1 MIFAKD
7 TQLLELKRLA
17 ECLLP
22 GITVRPTVARP
33 YEHPQRAALVGNMGR
48 LFEFHPKMVEN
59 GRAAVLDLDLTLLH
73 QPREIRYQPLRR
85 FPESAFDLSV
95 IVPERTLIGD
105 VAAAMPKLAE
115 ILSIEFLREFALPDA
130 RRSLSYR
137 ITLGAADRTL
147 TSEEVSAV
155 RERIIDAMKSHGYEF
170 RSTL

>member
-1 MIFAKD
+1 
-7 TQLLELKRLA
+7 
-17 ECLLP
+17 
-22 GITVRPTVARP
+22 VRPTTARP
-33 YEHPQRAALVGNMGR
+33 YEHPQRSAIVGNAGR

-59 GRAAVLDLDLTLLH
+59 GRAAVLDLDLTLLS
-73 QPREIRYQPLRR
+73 QSREMRYEPLRR

-105 VAAAMPKLAE
+105 VEAAVPKLTE
-115 ILSIEFLREFALPDA
+115 ILSIEFLREFPLPDA
-130 RRSLSYR
+130 KRSLSYR

-155 RERIIDAMKSHGYEF
+155 RERIIEAIKSRGYEF